1 MTESNA
7 LPLPKPWR
15 LFFYD
20 NRTIETS
27 GQFYQALTNAFL
39 SRQKTQ
45 ISNELCQYW
54 EASQAEGLIKLGF
67 EDEKELKAS
76 YQIIGTFDGTSF
88 LWGDENPSLD
98 GPLVQDAKNFRETLR
113 DKGYSLASEAKFK
126 ATARDGV
133 ALLSLAAQELSSQCC
148 FTGPSGKT
156 LIFMTLSG
164 IEKNSDK
171 TITERLFKPRT
182 PSPFDLM
189 QEIINN
195 QIADLQPNDQEL
207 ASIEAS
213 LNQAFLAYQT
223 HDYAEVLNLITTLK
237 KHLGKALIDMEP
249 AGWLYLCE
257 GSTLLAL
264 GEKEEAVTAFENA
277 GRTIRTFDNTVR
289 MLGLSRSVRSTDEK
303 QSNLY
308 GAYIRNSDRFL
319 EIANKTEQDNI
330 RSKLETFLKN
340 RSLIEDTPQETWRE
354 ALTSYRDLEKNAY
367 ELSKE
372 ISNYR
377 NQTEIYYDKYRSAQH
392 NNNLAWRNFCLMWM
406 TPNRN
411 SMLGSYASEPSHCPD
426 LETITDITMID
437 DCNCSIST
445 ERDDRGSTNNFRY
458 ELTKTTPPLASHPR
472 WLLSKVWS
480 VWPDEEIL
488 LFE

>member
-1 MTESNA
+1 MTESTA

-20 NRTIETS
+20 DRSIDTS
-27 GQFYQALTNAFL
+27 DQFYQALTNAFL
-39 SRQKTQ
+39 SRHKTQ
-45 ISNELCQYW
+45 IPNKLCHHW

-67 EDEKELKAS
+67 EDEKELKAN

-98 GPLVQDAKNFRETLR
+98 ESLVRDAKLFRQILR
-113 DKGYSLASEAKFK
+113 HKGCSFASEAKFK
-126 ATARDGV
+126 STARDGA
-133 ALLSLAAQELSSQCC
+133 ALLSFAAQELGSQCC

-164 IEKNSDK
+164 IEKSSGK
-171 TITERLFKPRT
+171 TITERLFKPHT
-182 PSPFDLM
+182 PSPFELM

-213 LNQAFLAYQT
+213 LNQAFHAYQT
-223 HDYAEVLNLITTLK
+223 QDYASVLNLTTPLK
-237 KHLGKALIDMEP
+237 ERLGKALIDMEP
-249 AGWLYLCE
+249 AGWLLLCE
-257 GSTLLAL
+257 GCALLAL
-264 GEKEEAVTAFENA
+264 GEKDQAAKAFKAVSS
-277 GRTIRTFDNTVR
+277 TILTFDNTVR
-289 MLGLSRSVRSTDEK
+289 MIGLARAT
-303 QSNLY
+303 QSIEERQSHLY
-308 GAYIRNSDRFL
+308 GAYIRNPDRFL
-319 EIANKTEQDNI
+319 EVANEQEQGI
-330 RSKLETFLKN
+330 VQEKLEFCYQS
-340 RSLIEDTPQETWRE
+340 RCSIEEEPKAIWRE
-354 ALTSYRDLEKNAY
+354 ALTAYRELEKNAY
-367 ELSKE
+367 ELSQE
-372 ISNYR
+372 ISEYR
-377 NQTEIYYDKYRSAQH
+377 NQTEIYYEKYRSSRQK
-392 NNNLAWRNFCLMWM
+392 NDLAWRNFCLTWM

-426 LETITDITMID
+426 LETITDITMTD
-437 DCNCSIST
+437 ECNCSIST
-445 ERDDRGSTNNFRY
+445 ERDDRGSTNYHRY
-458 ELTKTTPPLASHPR
+458 ELTRTTPPLASHPR

>member
-20 NRTIETS
+20 DRSIDTS
-27 GQFYQALTNAFL
+27 DQFYQALTNAFL
-39 SRQKTQ
+39 SRHKTQ
-45 ISNELCQYW
+45 IPNKLCHHW

-67 EDEKELKAS
+67 EDEKELKAN

-98 GPLVQDAKNFRETLR
+98 ESLVRDAKLFRQILR
-113 DKGYSLASEAKFK
+113 DKGCSLASEAKFK

-133 ALLSLAAQELSSQCC
+133 ALLSFAAQELQSQCC

-164 IEKNSDK
+164 IEKSSGK
-171 TITERLFKPRT
+171 TITERLFKPHT
-182 PSPFDLM
+182 PSPFELM

-213 LNQAFLAYQT
+213 LTQSFNAYQAQ
-223 HDYAEVLNLITTLK
+223 DFSRVLNIITPLK
-237 KHLGKALIDMEP
+237 ESLGTSLIDMEP

-257 GSTLLAL
+257 GCALIAL
-264 GEKEEAVTAFENA
+264 GQKEEAITAFKNA
-277 GRTIRTFDNTVR
+277 GRSILTYDNTVR
-289 MLGLSRSVRSTDEK
+289 LIGLSRSMNSTDEQK
-303 QSNLY
+303 SNLY
-308 GAYIRNSDRFL
+308 GAYIRNPGRFL
-319 EIANKTEQDNI
+319 EVASEQEQAGV
-330 RSKLETFLKN
+330 RAK
-340 RSLIEDTPQETWRE
+340 IELCYQSRLSVEEAPKVIWRE
-354 ALTSYRDLEKNAY
+354 ALTAYRELEKNAY
-367 ELSKE
+367 ELSQE
-372 ISNYR
+372 ISEYR
-377 NQTEIYYDKYRSAQH
+377 SQTEIYYEKYRSSRQK
-392 NNNLAWRNFCLMWM
+392 NDLAWRNFCLTWM

-426 LETITDITMID
+426 LETITDITMTD
-437 DCNCSIST
+437 ECNCSILT
-445 ERDDRGSTNNFRY
+445 ERNDRGLTNFHRY

>member
-20 NRTIETS
+20 NSTIDTS
-27 GQFYQALTNAFL
+27 GQFYQALTNSFL
-39 SRQKTQ
+39 SRQETQ
-45 ISNELCQYW
+45 ISNELCHHW
-54 EASQAEGLIKLGF
+54 EANQGEGIIKLSL
-67 EDEKELKAS
+67 EDEKELNAN
-76 YQIIGTFDGTSF
+76 YQIIGTFDGTNF

-98 GPLVQDAKNFRETLR
+98 EPLVRDAKQFRQILR
-113 DKGYSLASEAKFK
+113 DKSYSLASEAKFK

-133 ALLSLAAQELSSQCC
+133 ALLSLAAQELQSQCC
-148 FTGPSGKT
+148 FMGPSGRT

-164 IEKNSDK
+164 IEKSSGK

-182 PSPFDLM
+182 PSPFELM

-223 HDYAEVLNLITTLK
+223 HDYAEVLNLITPLK
-237 KHLGKALIDMEP
+237 EHLGKALIDMEP

-257 GSTLLAL
+257 GTTLLAL

-289 MLGLSRSVRSTDEK
+289 MLGLSRSMNSTDEQK
-303 QSNLY
+303 SNLY
-308 GAYIRNSDRFL
+308 GAYIRNSARFL
-319 EIANKTEQDNI
+319 EVASEQEQAGV
-330 RSKLETFLKN
+330 RAK
-340 RSLIEDTPQETWRE
+340 IELCYQSRLSVEEAPKAIWRE
-354 ALTSYRDLEKNAY
+354 ALTAYRELEKNAY
-367 ELSKE
+367 DLSK
-372 ISNYR
+372 
-377 NQTEIYYDKYRSAQH
+377 QTSKHPSQTQEFYDAYRSARQK
-392 NNNLAWRNFCLMWM
+392 NDSAWRDFCLTWM
-406 TPNRN
+406 TPGRN
-411 SMLGSYASEPSHCPD
+411 SMLGSYSSEPSHCPD

-437 DCNCSIST
+437 DSNCSILT
-445 ERDDRGSTNNFRY
+445 ERNDRGLTNFHRY
-458 ELTKTTPPLASHPR
+458 ELTKTTPPLASNPR

>member
-20 NRTIETS
+20 NSTIETS
-27 GQFYQALTNAFL
+27 GQFYRALTNAFL

-133 ALLSLAAQELSSQCC
+133 ALLSLAAQELQSQCC

-164 IEKNSDK
+164 IEKSSSK

-182 PSPFDLM
+182 PSPFELM
-189 QEIINN
+189 QDIINN

-213 LNQAFLAYQT
+213 LTQSFNAYQAQ
-223 HDYAEVLNLITTLK
+223 DFSRVLNIITPLK
-237 KHLGKALIDMEP
+237 ESLGTSLNDMEP

-257 GSTLLAL
+257 GCALIAL
-264 GEKEEAVTAFENA
+264 GQKEEAITAFENA
-277 GRTIRTFDNTVR
+277 GRSILTYDNTVR
-289 MLGLSRSVRSTDEK
+289 LIGLSRSMNSTDEQK
-303 QSNLY
+303 SNLY
-308 GAYIRNSDRFL
+308 GAYIRNPDRFL
-319 EIANKTEQDNI
+319 EVASEQEQAEV
-330 RSKLETFLKN
+330 RAKKKLCYQSRLSVEEAPKA
-340 RSLIEDTPQETWRE
+340 IWRE
-354 ALTSYRDLEKNAY
+354 ALTAYRELEKNAY
-367 ELSKE
+367 DLSK
-372 ISNYR
+372 
-377 NQTEIYYDKYRSAQH
+377 QTSKHPSQTQEFYDAYRSARQK
-392 NNNLAWRNFCLMWM
+392 NDSAWRDFCLTWM
-406 TPNRN
+406 TPGRN
-411 SMLGSYASEPSHCPD
+411 SMLGSYSSEPSHCPD

-437 DCNCSIST
+437 DCNCSILT
-445 ERDDRGSTNNFRY
+445 ERNDRGLTNFHRY
-458 ELTKTTPPLASHPR
+458 ELTKTTPPLASHPC

-480 VWPDEEIL
+480 VWPDEDIL